1 MAYVN
6 PNMQSFDLKKYRE
19 IYDNRF
25 DDDDEDQEKFRNLG
39 AEISGKNI
47 RRIFIIVLIILVLIP
62 IFDLKTF
69 NMTLS
74 GQ

>member
-1 MAYVN
+1 
-6 PNMQSFDLKKYRE
+6 MQSFDLKKYRE